1 MPQRP
6 TSLATPVERT
16 IAQTASERCREFLES
31 ERDALHM
38 EHAGGASSISATS
51 PRVLTV
57 GLLITRTLLH
67 RLLLQ
72 PREAMLAPKTT
83 PRGMA
88 NLRMIAA
95 MLYVLGCAVPLV
107 PLRPELRGRKL
118 AHALKQDPEATTA
131 FKGELER
138 LEENGLPLLQEWVWE
153 AAALLGQWTQTV
165 LRAARNAAR
174 DVAQD
179 PLA

>member
-1 MPQRP
+1 M
-6 TSLATPVERT
+6 
-16 IAQTASERCREFLES
+16 
-31 ERDALHM
+31 
-38 EHAGGASSISATS
+38 
-51 PRVLTV
+51 LTV

-88 NLRMIAA
+88 NLRMLAA

-107 PLRPELRGRKL
+107 PLRPEVRGTKL
-118 AHALKQDPEATTA
+118 ADALKQDPEATTA

-138 LEENGLPLLQEWVWE
+138 LEENGLPLLQE
-153 AAALLGQWTQTV
+153 AGIFAGQGRRQCCGP
-165 LRAARNAAR
+165 RAMRAGPGP
-174 DVAQD
+174 VSI
-179 PLA
+179 